1 MDSNRSGL
9 KQTPLYG
16 IHLNHGARMV
26 PFAGWIMPV
35 QYSGI
40 LEEHKAVRTAAGIF
54 DVSHMG
60 EIWIEGTGAL
70 KVIQR
75 LITNDAAELSENQA
89 MYSPMCYPDGGVV
102 DDLLVYKTT
111 PDRYLLVVNAANLD
125 KDLAWITERAGPAA
139 RITDRSEETAQI
151 ALQGPASLEILRHLT
166 IAPLEQLKYYW
177 FLEGKV
183 NGVDCLISRTGYTG
197 EDGFEIYAARE
208 KAAELWESL
217 LEAGRNAG
225 LRPAGLGARDTL
237 RFEACLPLYGNEL
250 SPEITPLEAGL
261 KSFVKLEKDHFI
273 GREALLKQQEQGP
286 AKKLVGF
293 EMLERGIPRSGYPL
307 KGQNGETIG
316 LVSSGTYAPTLEKNL
331 GMGFFSTAYAG
342 QYSLIFVEIRGRQL
356 KVRVIPK
363 PFYQRMKNR

>member
-1 MDSNRSGL
+1 MESDKSAL

-40 LEEHKAVRTAAGIF
+40 LEEHKAVRTAAGLF

-70 KVIQR
+70 EVVQR
-75 LITNDAAELSENQA
+75 LITNDAAGLSENQA

-102 DDLLVYKTT
+102 DDLLVYKTA
-111 PDRYLLVVNAANLD
+111 PDRYLLVVNAGNLD
-125 KDLAWITERAGPAA
+125 KDLVWITERAGPAA

-197 EDGFEIYAARE
+197 EDGFEIYAAPE

-225 LRPAGLGARDTL
+225 LKPAGLGARDTL
-237 RFEACLPLYGNEL
+237 RFEAGLLLYGNEL

-261 KSFVKLEKDHFI
+261 KSFVKLEKHHFI

-307 KGQNGETIG
+307 KDQSGEKIG
-316 LVSSGTYAPTLEKNL
+316 WVSSGTFAPTLEKNL
-331 GMGFFSTAYAG
+331 GLGFVSSGHAAPGT
-342 QYSLIFVEIRGRQL
+342 LIFVEIRGKLVQAQ
-356 KVRVIPK
+356 VIPR
-363 PFYQRMKNR
+363 PFYRKHPCR